1 MFDIINFH
9 DYMQVVKDHC
19 REVGAKLDDISL
31 EVEFLKDEITLD
43 FPEGMSK
50 KGWEITPRSRPVVST
65 LVIHLL
71 QPAKVSIL
79 YSSITDIDY

>member
-9 DYMQVVKDHC
+9 DYMQVVKNHC
-19 REVGAKLDDISL
+19 REIGAKLDDISL

-50 KGWEITPRSRPVVST
+50 EGWEITPRSRPVVST
-65 LVIHLL
+65 LVMHLL
-71 QPAKVSIL
+71 QPAKVSVL
-79 YSSITDIDY
+79 YSSISDIDY